1 MSRSQGLLL
10 TKSVLTNVDGIG
22 RCLSSEGQPSG
33 DMVDSASPKTTSEDS
48 AQGEGGEKSQLINER
63 GVTEVTPTAG
73 RLACS
78 SSVPRGLPLDAVLL
92 PVC

>member
-48 AQGEGGEKSQLINER
+48 AQGEGGEKSQLINEM
-63 GVTEVTPTAG
+63 GV

-78 SSVPRGLPLDAVLL
+78 SSVPRGLPFDAVLL